1 VTIRVVIADDHR
13 VVRDGL
19 CYLLGQEPDVEIA
32 GEAGD
37 GLQTIAVVAAT
48 RPDVLLLDLYMP
60 GQDGHAVLAA
70 LHDAPHRPA
79 VVVLTSAADDEHL
92 VRAVHAGA
100 TSYLLKTA
108 AAEDVIA
115 AVREAA
121 AGTASLSPEL
131 LTRLTQAL
139 RRPPRPDPLQPLSP
153 REREVLKLIA
163 RGQSNRQIARDLAI
177 GEQTVKT
184 HVHSILAKLG
194 LQDRVQAAIF
204 ALRHQSGS
212 GEHVLHSARGPVR
225 GGGVRVVPSGTHL
238 RSVHPGHRAGRCQP
252 SHGDGGALGRCP
264 GDRPGT
270 RYSERQCLALLSFN
284 ETPVAAATTRTAHC
298 WHPEIVVPAEGDGDG
313 AASIQ

>member
-19 CYLLGQEPDVEIA
+19 CYLLDQEPDVKVV

-37 GLQTIAVVAAT
+37 GRQTVAVVAAT

-70 LHDAPHRPA
+70 LRDAPDRPA
-79 VVVLTSAADDEHL
+79 VVVLTSATDDENL

-108 AAEDVIA
+108 PAEHVIA
-115 AVREAA
+115 AVRDAA

-139 RRPPRPDPLQPLSP
+139 RRSPPPDPLESLSP
-153 REREVLKLIA
+153 REREVLGLIA

-184 HVHSILAKLG
+184 HVRSILAKLG

-204 ALRHQSGS
+204 ALRHSES
-212 GEHVLHSARGPVR
+212 WE
-225 GGGVRVVPSGTHL
+225 
-238 RSVHPGHRAGRCQP
+238 
-252 SHGDGGALGRCP
+252 
-264 GDRPGT
+264 RP
-270 RYSERQCLALLSFN
+270 R
-284 ETPVAAATTRTAHC
+284 
-298 WHPEIVVPAEGDGDG
+298 
-313 AASIQ
+313 